1 MTTRKNYNSIVF
13 LAAFFGLVLVGG
25 TPPVLAHAAMTRQF
39 DIQNEIKFKDDL
51 DKKPDGNPSF
61 QEIDISNVLINFL
74 NDLQKLQANEPD
86 NYEQEKNF
94 YARRERLV
102 YSNNSLGL
110 ESPIKAPSPSKLD
123 KSFEKL
129 FNSLDNEGL
138 RNIADFVQ
146 ETTNEKPV
154 KRISFEIYPALELSV
169 KLLICFKKDSSQKAS
184 LLTDQLNMEFRFR
197 AYNAERK
204 FVKQIYENTEAT
216 FENNQVFIVTRLPR
230 GSLDALLAKDAH

>member
-1 MTTRKNYNSIVF
+1 MDTQEIY
-13 LAAFFGLVLVGG
+13 GLK
-25 TPPVLAHAAMTRQF
+25 
-39 DIQNEIKFKDDL
+39 EIKIYRIQFQDQY
-51 DKKPDGNPSF
+51 DKTGNW
-61 QEIDISNVLINFL
+61 NNHHHY
-74 NDLQKLQANEPD
+74 K
-86 NYEQEKNF
+86 EKIF
-94 YARRERLV
+94 YARRLRLV

-110 ESPIKAPSPSKLD
+110 ESPIKVPSPSKLD

-138 RNIADFVQ
+138 RNLADFVQ
-146 ETTNEKPV
+146 EMNNEKPL
-154 KRISFEIYPALELSV
+154 KRISFEIYPALKLSV

-204 FVKQIYENTEAT
+204 FIKQIYENTEAT

-230 GSLDALLAKDAH
+230 GSLDALLAQKDAR